1 MAASDGL
8 KPSPQQPIFPDGGAP
23 DCTATPVHPDTMSLA
38 LEQPAEA
45 AAPAAR
51 LQAWLR
57 LADPQLGA
65 AAAEG
70 ERAATQAL
78 ALACELGAT
87 VEQGRAGAWRCAH
100 LLRLG
105 RNEELQRTALAHLAS
120 MTDPALAD
128 DRFELMR
135 LLTLSAAES
144 GAFELA
150 LDTAQQMMRTASDE
164 GSGHALV
171 AAFALAVCL
180 ERMGDSW
187 QALRVAERALARAG
201 ADAPDSAVLI
211 LENAI
216 CAMSIGLFH
225 RLNGVAEPAELHA
238 LLESARIAG
247 ERALARQER
256 ISNTFYSVATAGNL
270 GEVLLHLGDLAAAER
285 LLARALAAA
294 VAQGAT
300 SYQWRVRTSLADAGL
315 AAGRGAEAAAAMEA
329 LLAEMGGQPPPQTAV
344 RAHHAA
350 YRAYRALGHA
360 AQALAHHEQAERQE
374 RRSLM
379 AQLRS
384 RSAHFVTRAEAQ
396 RAETQAERDPLT
408 GLGNRRHTD
417 RRWAELRAGAATASV
432 APLAVAQLDVDHFKA
447 INDAFGHGIGDR
459 VLVALAELL
468 RRHVRG
474 GDVVSRHGGEE
485 FLLLLPGLDRAQAL
499 DACERLREQVA
510 AHDWAAATGAP
521 TMKVAVSIG
530 VAAAPPYDLA
540 SLMQRADEAL
550 YRAKREGRNCVRG
563 AD

>member
-1 MAASDGL
+1 MHSDTLSPATEQTPATAA
-8 KPSPQQPIFPDGGAP
+8 
-23 DCTATPVHPDTMSLA
+23 T
-38 LEQPAEA
+38 
-45 AAPAAR
+45 AR

-65 AAAEG
+65 TAAEG
-70 ERAATQAL
+70 ERAAAQAL
-78 ALACELGAT
+78 ALAVELGAT

-105 RNEELQRTALAHLAS
+105 RNEELQRTALAHLPS

-144 GAFELA
+144 GAFDLA
-150 LDTAQQMMRTASDE
+150 LDTAQQMVRSAGDE
-164 GSGHALV
+164 SSGHALV
-171 AAFALAVCL
+171 AAYALAVCL

-187 QALRVAERALARAG
+187 QALRVAGRALSRAG
-201 ADAPDSAVLI
+201 ADVPDSAVLI

-238 LLESARIAG
+238 LLDSARSAG
-247 ERALARQER
+247 ERALARQTKL
-256 ISNTFYSVATAGNL
+256 NNAFYSVATAGNL
-270 GEVLLHLGDLAAAER
+270 GEVLLHLGDVAGAER
-285 LLARALAAA
+285 LLARSLAAA
-294 VAQGAT
+294 MAQGAI
-300 SYQWRVRTSLADAGL
+300 SYQWRVRTSLADALL
-315 AAGRGAEAAAAMEA
+315 AAGQPAGAAEAATAMEA
-329 LLAEMGGQPPPQTAV
+329 LLAEMGERPPPQTAL

-350 YRAYRALGHA
+350 YRAHRLLGHA
-360 AQALAHHEQAERQE
+360 AQALAHHEQAERLE
-374 RRSLM
+374 RHSLM
-379 AQLRS
+379 VQLRS

-417 RRWAELRAGAATASV
+417 RRWAELTTGAAAAGGT
-432 APLAVAQLDVDHFKA
+432 PLALAHLDVDHFKA
-447 INDAFGHGIGDR
+447 INDAFGHGVGDR

-468 RRHVRG
+468 KRHVRG
-474 GDVVSRHGGEE
+474 GDVISRHGGEE
-485 FLLLLPGLDRAQAL
+485 FVLLLPGLDATQAL

-510 AHDWAAATGAP
+510 SHCWEDAAGTPALS
-521 TMKVAVSIG
+521 VAVSIG

-540 SLMQRADEAL
+540 VLMQRADEAL
-550 YRAKREGRNCVRG
+550 YRAKHEGRNRVRRG
-563 AD
+563 